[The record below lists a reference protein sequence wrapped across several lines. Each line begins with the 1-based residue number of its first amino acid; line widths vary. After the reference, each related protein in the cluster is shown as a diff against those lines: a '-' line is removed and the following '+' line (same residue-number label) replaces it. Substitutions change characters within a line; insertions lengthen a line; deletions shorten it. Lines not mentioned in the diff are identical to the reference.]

1 MKALKKWYKRTLQH
15 FRDVYTEE
23 HKPPLSRAER
33 RRLERLA
40 KKGKK

>member
-1 MKALKKWYKRTLQH
+1 MNALKKWYKRTLQH

-40 KKGKK
+40 KKRKK